1 MNFLEVR
8 NLNKFYGDIHAV
20 KDVSFNVKKGAF
32 FAFLG
37 PNGAGKSTTINI
49 ITTLLSK
56 NTGEIILDGYDIE
69 KNEEEIR
76 KKIGIVFQ
84 TNMLDS
90 RLSVK
95 ENLLIRGGFYKI
107 PIKEQSP
114 SFSCVILL
122 KNL

>member
-56 NTGEIILDGYDIE
+56 NTGEIILDG
-69 KNEEEIR
+69 
-76 KKIGIVFQ
+76 
-84 TNMLDS
+84 
-90 RLSVK
+90 
-95 ENLLIRGGFYKI
+95 
-107 PIKEQSP
+107 
-114 SFSCVILL
+114 
-122 KNL
+122 

>member
-76 KKIGIVFQ
+76 KK
-84 TNMLDS
+84 NW
-90 RLSVK
+90 
-95 ENLLIRGGFYKI
+95 N
-107 PIKEQSP
+107 
-114 SFSCVILL
+114 SFSNKYVR
-122 KNL
+122 

>member
-69 KNEEEIR
+69 KNDLVIFYPPINTPYDL
-76 KKIGIVFQ
+76 KILNHLMFFTMNTI
-84 TNMLDS
+84 
-90 RLSVK
+90 
-95 ENLLIRGGFYKI
+95 
-107 PIKEQSP
+107 
-114 SFSCVILL
+114 
-122 KNL
+122 

>member
-56 NTGEIILDGYDIE
+56 NTGEIILYY
-69 KNEEEIR
+69 EEA
-76 KKIGIVFQ
+76 V
-84 TNMLDS
+84 TS
-90 RLSVK
+90 K
-95 ENLLIRGGFYKI
+95 E
-107 PIKEQSP
+107 
-114 SFSCVILL
+114 
-122 KNL
+122 